1 MFTLYARNTA
11 GSMAPEALLA
21 ACGAEYR
28 VVVVE
33 RKPDGRLD
41 EALHAVNP
49 RGEVPTLL
57 LPDDSVMTESAAMM
71 IHICDL
77 HPAAV
82 LAPPAGTRERAVF
95 LRWMIYLATTLYMSD
110 PRLFCPER
118 YTVDPS
124 GVEGIR
130 EFARSGMMKE
140 FALYEAA
147 LGNGPFLFGDRLSA
161 VDIYAAMLCS
171 WAPDMQ
177 ALFAAHPTLGRMYG
191 AVLEN
196 EAVRRVWA
204 RNGA

>member
-21 ACGAEYR
+21 ACGADYR

-49 RGEVPTLL
+49 RGEVPVLQ
-57 LPDDSVMTESAAMM
+57 LPDGSVMTESAAMM
-71 IHICDL
+71 IHLCDL
-77 HPAAV
+77 HPGAG
-82 LAPPAGTRERAVF
+82 LAPPPATPERAVF
-95 LRWMIYLATTLYMSD
+95 LRWMIYLATTIYMSD
-110 PRLFCPER
+110 LRLFYPQR
-118 YTVDPS
+118 YTLDLAGVD
-124 GVEGIR
+124 GIR
-130 EFARSGMMKE
+130 EFARAGMMKE

-147 LGNGPFLFGDRLSA
+147 LGKGPFLLGDRLSA

-171 WAPDMQ
+171 WAPDMK
-177 ALFAAHPTLGRMYG
+177 ALFAAHPALGRMYD